1 MNDLKI
7 KIKKTLD
14 HAKGKNIKLVM
25 VSVRTSPENIEKAK
39 NLLLNYKD
47 IVSAEMREAES
58 IKEFGV
64 DEKKNEIPIGDP
76 NNPVIDMS
84 VASVRELMEE
94 EGVTSLMLKQTF
106 ELLKHKEE
114 KQTED
119 EPVRDEPRIDFSS
132 IKSAVDTMF
141 KNQTFSR
148 KLDSKKSQPKIVI
161 HDSVFKSRKDR
172 NTMSLDDYLKMK
184 ELDNDDEFARV
195 EELGDKM
202 YDVSDTYI
210 GDKLMAYREMIEE
223 EKQKVRRKNRVSNQ
237 ESKLNQFVKEY
248 HLMDREKE
256 ENTKELRRYVD
267 DDQTEFTDIMEYF
280 KNNSIE
286 FNDMNILEWLNR
298 KNHAIDRTIE
308 KEFKN

>member
-148 KLDSKKSQPKIVI
+148 KLDSKKSQPKIAI

-298 KNHAIDRTIE
+298 KNLAIDRTIE

>member
-298 KNHAIDRTIE
+298 KNLAIDRTIE